1 MQNHNTI
8 NLQRLSRYVGW
19 SLVGSIVVGIAV
31 AMTISSGIDINLSA
45 DIAKTSENMLH
56 AESRLRGKA
65 YIALFSFMLQIF
77 ISIGLFLVLRKS
89 GLVLATW
96 SFLIGVSAAA
106 IGLLGAVYA
115 MNAAL
120 IAGNSAF
127 ELIGGGTQRLMLTS
141 LQVTSDYT
149 SFHLSLVLSSAANA
163 GVFLLFFKSG
173 LIPKLISAW
182 GVFASLLVVVA
193 LVGRDFIP
201 LLGHDGITGAFMA
214 SNLIAL
220 VALGLYLGIRGADIQ
235 SSLE

>member
-1 MQNHNTI
+1 MQNNKPI

-19 SLVGSIVVGIAV
+19 SLIGSIIVGVVA

-45 DIAKTSENMLH
+45 DIAKTSENMLD

-65 YIALFSFMLQIF
+65 YLALFSFMLQIF
-77 ISIGLFLVLRKS
+77 ISIGLFLLLRKS

-96 SFLIGVSAAA
+96 SFLIAVSAAVV
-106 IGLLGAVYA
+106 GLLGAVYA

-120 IAGNSAF
+120 IADNSAF
-127 ELIGGGTQRLMLTS
+127 DIIAGGAQRLLLTS

-163 GVFLLFFKSG
+163 GIFLLFFKSG

-182 GVFASLLVVVA
+182 GVFASLFVVVA

-201 LLGHDGITGAFMA
+201 LLGHGSITVAFML
-214 SNLIAL
+214 SNLIAMI
-220 VALGLYLGIRGADIQ
+220 ALGLYLGIRGVKIQ
-235 SSLE
+235 NPLE

>member
-1 MQNHNTI
+1 MQNQNTI

-19 SLVGSIVVGIAV
+19 SLIGSIIVGVIA
-31 AMTISSGIDINLSA
+31 AMTLSSGIDINLSA
-45 DIAKTSENMLH
+45 DIAKTSENMLD

-65 YIALFSFMLQIF
+65 YLALFSFMLQIF
-77 ISIGLFLVLRKS
+77 ISIGLFLLLRKS

-96 SFLIGVSAAA
+96 SFLIAVSAAVV
-106 IGLLGAVYA
+106 GLLGAVYA

-120 IAGNSAF
+120 IADNSAF
-127 ELIGGGTQRLMLTS
+127 DIIGGGAQRLLLTS

-163 GVFLLFFKSG
+163 GIFLLFFKSG

-182 GVFASLLVVVA
+182 GVFASLFVVVA

-201 LLGHDGITGAFMA
+201 LLGHGSITVAFML
-214 SNLIAL
+214 SNLIAMI
-220 VALGLYLGIRGADIQ
+220 ALGLYLGIRGAKIQ
-235 SSLE
+235 SPLE